1 MSMDEA
7 REFGE
12 DGAFRAADALL
23 EDPLAALKR
32 GFYVALPLSALGTA
46 VLCYLLLQLPTAPH
60 AWWHFLVRCSSICS
74 SSSVK
79 TNSTPLL
86 LLIIVVCLRGHVQ
99 CCDQFSCGT
108 VLHRLC
114 VLACAR
120 NSTSEHD
127 RRRHQCHR
135 RSQRRHAFDVRTNTD
150 DLRWYCCRV
159 RTRRKCVG
167 RRWFIWYW

>member
-60 AWWHFLVRCSSICS
+60 AWWHFLVPRC
-74 SSSVK
+74 
-79 TNSTPLL
+79 
-86 LLIIVVCLRGHVQ
+86 
-99 CCDQFSCGT
+99 
-108 VLHRLC
+108 
-114 VLACAR
+114 
-120 NSTSEHD
+120 
-127 RRRHQCHR
+127 
-135 RSQRRHAFDVRTNTD
+135 
-150 DLRWYCCRV
+150 
-159 RTRRKCVG
+159 
-167 RRWFIWYW
+167 